1 MVNKSNLSEEDVK
14 ERYITPAIREKGWK
28 PTDYRM
34 EYEYT
39 DGRITV
45 LKNGTKRGKRKK
57 IDYLLN
63 YRENVPIAIIEAK
76 DLNHTYDHGM
86 QQGIGYA
93 EGLKEGDR
101 VESGDVIGYMGH
113 TGYSTKENVNNIDSV
128 HLHFGIQ
135 LIFDESQKDGNGEIW
150 IDCYNLTRFLSRHR
164 SEVVRDDAT
173 KEWRRN

>member
-76 DLNHTYDHGM
+76 DLKIMKPQKYH
-86 QQGIGYA
+86 
-93 EGLKEGDR
+93 
-101 VESGDVIGYMGH
+101 SYMPV
-113 TGYSTKENVNNIDSV
+113 T
-128 HLHFGIQ
+128 
-135 LIFDESQKDGNGEIW
+135 
-150 IDCYNLTRFLSRHR
+150 
-164 SEVVRDDAT
+164 VRPSSNMT
-173 KEWRRN
+173 